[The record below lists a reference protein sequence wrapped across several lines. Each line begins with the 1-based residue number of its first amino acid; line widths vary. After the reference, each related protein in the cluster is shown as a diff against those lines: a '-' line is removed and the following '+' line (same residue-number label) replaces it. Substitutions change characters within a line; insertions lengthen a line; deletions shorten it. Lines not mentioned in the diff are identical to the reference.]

1 MITRY
6 GSPAAVAL
14 RDAIAGCRQGAL
26 LKPITIIMPSV
37 AMGMPVLQEI
47 ARLEP
52 EMSAGS
58 SSYVPTRGSDAQTR
72 GVFGVRHWTATGL
85 AEHILNFCEPAQ
97 RRPRNDRVAAAAL
110 RQIDDFGVFQ
120 RVRHHHATEQVL
132 VSTLKELER
141 LSAEDLEKLGDLPSQ
156 RARDLLRLELAVREV
171 LGDNWLS
178 NSQMMQMAAEA
189 ARESLALSSSR
200 LRLELGSVIVF
211 LPQQISRA
219 ENELLQL
226 CRPKAVII
234 ALTGAPEADRSVLRC
249 AQLLDSSFAAGIDG
263 GAANGAATPT
273 ATSAEPAKPVEAAST
288 STEPAAVPIE
298 PATALAEPASALA
311 RLAAVPTGLSSPFV
325 PSAASTLVV
334 SAPTVEDEIRL
345 AVRGVMEAL
354 REGLPA
360 DRLAIAFASRE
371 PYARILVDQLRD
383 ADISFSIASGFA
395 LHERIVPKTVLAM
408 LRLEAGDYSRSD
420 LINLLASA
428 PIVVT
433 EGSRGE
439 DGQRIQREP
448 APVAAWDRVSR
459 KAKVARGQWE
469 ACLQRFIELQ
479 EKEISRKTDDAAL
492 DERRASYAKREIY
505 YARSLL
511 RFLKRLEQDINK
523 AALAE
528 TWSEKAKSVRNLV
541 DRYIRTGE
549 NFQSASQNG
558 SFDERPAW
566 NEDEEQ
572 AKEDLFK
579 ALTRLEALEEIE
591 PDPSHSDFIQALAQ
605 ELEENKKRIG
615 SQGIRLLN
623 LDTLLTGSMDR
634 LWILGLAE
642 GLFPQKLHE
651 DSLLPDSDRELV
663 PDLAPRGDRVH
674 EQQRRFLAALQLPRE
689 KLTLSYSRQGGKGE
703 NLPSRWLLDVVRAL
717 CGRSVFAEELD
728 GFLQSLGQD
737 LPAGK
742 KELSERGKKERSA
755 EGEKLSAGDAR
766 QMGTGE
772 KQLTGKFV
780 ASATAD
786 LLEAAFPAGEQE
798 FNLRC
803 LLPELAGKGAGQRA
817 EAIADLNPSNKALR
831 AGVEMIQARASS
843 RFTRFDGNLLDE
855 RIADKSIIKAWLGE
869 RLAEPFSPSRLQDWV
884 ECPHAFFM
892 SSILQVRP
900 LEEAEETDRL
910 SPLVRGE
917 IIHDA
922 LEQFFN
928 EEMKNGGSP
937 SHNPDSAWDDSHKG
951 RLREI
956 AARLCGSAKDENR
969 FGLPLYHAQ
978 EQQAILEDLE
988 KFLDEDS
995 CYRRQTRSK
1004 PLALEAEFGYQ
1015 GQPQPAHKLPTGA
1028 AIKLRGRID
1037 RIDVRDIPGLPAEF
1051 VVIDYKTGKHDAGE
1065 KLQKYKNLGE
1075 HNPHGQGRRLQL
1087 PLYASAVLDLP
1098 IAKERSAL
1106 AAGSAGS
1113 DDARVPEVIYWFVT
1127 SQSDFFRE
1135 PLALSSDALDEINE
1149 ALEVIHSGIH
1159 QGLFPPGVHK
1169 AAGGGVV
1176 CEWCNPDRFGPSKHS
1191 LERKLDSDLLRPWLE
1206 LAYPESL
1213 AEEASS
1219 AESGG

>member
-1 MITRY
+1 M
-6 GSPAAVAL
+6 
-14 RDAIAGCRQGAL
+14 
-26 LKPITIIMPSV
+26 
-37 AMGMPVLQEI
+37 
-47 ARLEP
+47 
-52 EMSAGS
+52 
-58 SSYVPTRGSDAQTR
+58 
-72 GVFGVRHWTATGL
+72 RHWTAAGL
-85 AEHILNFCEPAQ
+85 AEHILNFCEPAH
-97 RRPRNDRVAAAAL
+97 RRPRNDRVVAAAL

-120 RVRHHHATEQVL
+120 PVRHHEATEQVL

-141 LSAEDLEKLGDLPSQ
+141 LSGEDLEKLGDLPSQ
-156 RARDLLRLELAVREV
+156 RARDLLQLELEVREV
-171 LGDNWLS
+171 LDDNWLS

-189 ARESLALSSSR
+189 AGESLALSSSR

-219 ENELLQL
+219 ESELLQL
-226 CRPKAVII
+226 CRPEAVII
-234 ALTGAPEADRSVLRC
+234 ALTGALEADRSVLRC
-249 AQLLDSSFAAGIDG
+249 AQLLDSSFAAGVYG

-273 ATSAEPAKPVEAAST
+273 ATPAEPAKPVGAAS
-288 STEPAAVPIE
+288 
-298 PATALAEPASALA
+298 ALAEPASALA

-325 PSAASTLVV
+325 PSAASTLVI

-354 REGLPA
+354 RESVPV
-360 DRLAIAFASRE
+360 DRLAIAFASQE
-371 PYARILVDQLRD
+371 PYARILIDQLRD
-383 ADISFSIASGFA
+383 AGISFSIASGFA

-408 LRLEAGDYSRSD
+408 LRLEASDYSRSD

-433 EGSRGE
+433 ERSRGE
-439 DGQRIQREP
+439 DGQRVQREP

-469 ACLQRFIELQ
+469 ACLQRLIELQ
-479 EKEISRKTDDAAL
+479 EKEIGRKTDDTAL
-492 DERRASYAKREIY
+492 DERRASYARREIY

-511 RFLKRLEQDINK
+511 RFVKRLEQDINK

-528 TWSEKAKSVRNLV
+528 GWSEKAKAVRNLV
-541 DRYIRTGE
+541 NRYIRTSE
-549 NFQSASQNG
+549 NFQSLDSSQNGGTAETSQTLGASQNGNTSQTASTAETFQAPSISQNG

-566 NEDEEQ
+566 NEYEEQ

-605 ELEENKKRIG
+605 EMEENKKRIG

-623 LDTLLTGSMDR
+623 VDTLLTGSMDR

-689 KLTLSYSRQGGKGE
+689 KLALSYSRQGGKGE

-728 GFLQSLGQD
+728 AFLQSLGQD

-742 KELSERGKKERSA
+742 QERSEGGKKQSE
-755 EGEKLSAGDAR
+755 GDAK

-855 RIADKSIIKAWLGE
+855 RIADKSEIKAWLGE
-869 RLAEPFSPSRLQDWV
+869 RLDEPFSPSRLQDWV

-928 EEMKNGGSP
+928 EEMKNGASP
-937 SHNPDSAWDDSHKG
+937 SHNPDSAWEDSHKA

-969 FGLPLYHAQ
+969 FGLPLYHDQ

-988 KFLDEDS
+988 KFLDDDS

-1015 GQPQPAHKLPTGA
+1015 GQPQPAHKLPNGA

-1113 DDARVPEVIYWFVT
+1113 AGARVPEVIYWFVT

-1135 PLALSSDALDEINE
+1135 PLALSPDALDEINE
-1149 ALEVIHSGIH
+1149 ALEVIHSGIQ

-1169 AAGGGVV
+1169 AAGAGVV

-1191 LERKLDSDLLRPWLE
+1191 LERKLDSALLRPWLE